1 MCVSQSFELIGLES
15 RQTMHHAKLHY
26 GCSLMAMQTADS
38 QFVNVEYLNQLV
50 ISNLL
55 MLLGMCFN
63 NVNITSHRLLHRL
76 IFNFWLICT

>member
-15 RQTMHHAKLHY
+15 RQTMHYAKLHY
-26 GCSLMAMQTADS
+26 GCSL
-38 QFVNVEYLNQLV
+38 

-63 NVNITSHRLLHRL
+63 NVNITSHQLLHRL